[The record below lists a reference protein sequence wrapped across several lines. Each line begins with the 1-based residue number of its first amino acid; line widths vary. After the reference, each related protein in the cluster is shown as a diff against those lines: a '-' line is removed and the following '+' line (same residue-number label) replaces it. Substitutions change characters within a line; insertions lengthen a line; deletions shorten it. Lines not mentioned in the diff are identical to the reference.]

1 MTDRDLP
8 NEATRRGNDLAPA
21 WNTSSVPAPAKQLEQ
36 MIRDEL
42 RGPIEEIVRRLVPE
56 LVAEALNGAAPRVD
70 SDGPQKAQE
79 ATNAPVVTPEPP
91 SGAPEDVHDLRV
103 RSPTSVRG
111 RSPPVQSLPQRPGGW
126 PLARAQSSQQRGER

>member
-1 MTDRDLP
+1 M
-8 NEATRRGNDLAPA
+8 
-21 WNTSSVPAPAKQLEQ
+21 PAPAKQLEQ

-91 SGAPEDVHDLRV
+91 SGAPEDVHDLRALGA
-103 RSPTSVRG
+103 RRPFRG

-126 PLARAQSSQQRGER
+126 PARASAKLAAAR